1 MSDTI
6 TKGKCCH
13 NCGNHLEEPPE
24 FLKIIFARTI
34 IAKFCQK
41 VNDTLNHDRIKPS
54 NHASNNMLAVTITT
68 VAAITPMAVEVFIG
82 QTARA
87 AEGISTILG
96 SSDPSGC
103 NS

>member
-1 MSDTI
+1 VSFFQSGIDVKSKMTDTI

-41 VNDTLNHDRIKPS
+41 VNDTLNQDKMSPS
-54 NHASNNMLAVTITT
+54 NHASNKILAATITT
-68 VAAITPMAVEVFIG
+68 AARVTPTTVEVFI
-82 QTARA
+82 
-87 AEGISTILG
+87 
-96 SSDPSGC
+96 C
-103 NS
+103 